1 MRIDRDSIVS
11 SGYIFRPFSLFRLP
25 QNHTT
30 KRKIKIKTKA
40 KITEKN
46 HTFISIFTT
55 VTYGSEKHGVR
66 TVTVLL
72 RFISFCA
79 CFSFFIQCSVFSPKI
94 RPIEQYIRTQRIVEK
109 KKTHNH
115 THSTELKQNSRCIRH
130 TSTIW
135 ECTHSTRIV
144 LL

>member
-109 KKTHNH
+109 KKRTTTH
-115 THSTELKQNSRCIRH
+115 IRPNWNK
-130 TSTIW
+130 TAVALDTQVRY
-135 ECTHSTRIV
+135 ENARIQ
-144 LL
+144 LE